1 MGKRLLEL
9 HTSLLNEFSGE
20 RDIYT
25 LLCVCYSDA
34 SLPDYNGHVACDRK
48 MKIIITRTRILMTQ
62 KNTLKTLIKYT

>member
-9 HTSLLNEFSGE
+9 HTGLLNEFNGK

-25 LLCVCYSDA
+25 RLCGYSDA

-48 MKIIITRTRILMTQ
+48 MKIIITRAKILMAQ
-62 KNTLKTLIKYT
+62 KNTLKMM